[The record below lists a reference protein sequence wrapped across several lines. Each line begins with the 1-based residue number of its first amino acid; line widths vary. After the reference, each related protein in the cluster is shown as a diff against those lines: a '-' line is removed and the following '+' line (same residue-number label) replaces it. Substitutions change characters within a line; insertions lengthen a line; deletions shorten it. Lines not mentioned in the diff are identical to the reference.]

1 MRLGEPR
8 NNRIWEIIGGIGKA
22 GVLFGFWCAG
32 IQIHAQAQAP
42 APSALSTDYG
52 VAVKPFPFVYK
63 PYQPRRVPQA
73 HISNAP
79 NVPLEVRDGKLQL
92 SMAQLVAAVVANNLT
107 IASARYYPSMART
120 DLLRAKS
127 GASPRGVDASV
138 IPSGV
143 FAGAQGGSIL
153 GSASGGGGGASN
165 AGGITGGASQVNIGP
180 SGVFDP
186 SFRVSF
192 SIDHTS
198 SPLNTLKVAG
208 LPTVTNGTAAA
219 SFSYGQ
225 AFSSGTSITGSYS
238 IQRQN
243 STQLRLLFN
252 PDYTPGFTATVAQQ
266 LVNGFGFK
274 VNRALIE
281 VAQNEQKIEREAFR
295 QQVVTA
301 LVAAE
306 NAYWDLIADQ
316 QAVRAAEET
325 LRVSQQLLANNQKE
339 FEAGVMARLDVGTAQ
354 SQVASSQRDYII
366 AQTNVQYAE
375 LQLKSMFSKTMED
388 PLLSA
393 TIETTESFPDPQE
406 TPLPGLDQ
414 AVATAHA
421 NRPEVPI
428 AEGNIKSQVDVLPF
442 LRNAL
447 LPSVNVFAL
456 VNNVGLYNVF
466 GTSFSEAIK
475 FKYPQ
480 FAFGVN
486 VSFPLHNRQAQADD
500 IRSRLELQQAR
511 DTLVRTQ
518 SQIEVDVQNALI
530 AATQSKAQVAAARE
544 AVRLEEQLVKA
555 EQTKLAAG
563 LSTSYNVI
571 LIQRDLLTAQL
582 AEVQARDAYAK
593 ARVTLDQAMGVTLQT
608 AHVSLDDALREN

>member
-1 MRLGEPR
+1 
-8 NNRIWEIIGGIGKA
+8 
-22 GVLFGFWCAG
+22 
-32 IQIHAQAQAP
+32 
-42 APSALSTDYG
+42 
-52 VAVKPFPFVYK
+52 
-63 PYQPRRVPQA
+63 
-73 HISNAP
+73 
-79 NVPLEVRDGKLQL
+79 
-92 SMAQLVAAVVANNLT
+92 MAQLVAAVVANNLT
-107 IASARYYPSMART
+107 LAAARYYPPMAQT
-120 DLLRAKS
+120 DLLRARS